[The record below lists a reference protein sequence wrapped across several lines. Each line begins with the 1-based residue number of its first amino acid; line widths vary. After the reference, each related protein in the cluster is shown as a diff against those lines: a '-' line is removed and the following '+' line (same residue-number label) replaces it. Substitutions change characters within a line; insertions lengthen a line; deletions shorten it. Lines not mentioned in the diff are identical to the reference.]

1 MEIDDKDIFK
11 ILPVMA
17 VAAAP
22 YLFWLPVWIF
32 GWCLL
37 CWGYVFR
44 LSLSGRPKP
53 KTWLRQVLVVVGLL
67 GVLVSFGWQLTVET
81 FVGML
86 AIMASLKPMEIRSY
100 RDKMVALF
108 LTCFLILTNLL
119 FNDSLLIAVY
129 LFVSVGLTTAVL
141 IAVNCRGAPFASHL
155 RLAVLMTIQAL
166 PLTIALFFLF
176 PRAHG
181 YFWGSLRQE
190 GAQSGFS
197 ERLSPGDAAYLALN
211 DAIAFRADFHGEIP
225 PRNLLYW
232 RGMVYW
238 AFDGKNW
245 ERGAGAPRRRSILA
259 GENTVRYTISLEP
272 HGKKWWFALDLPV
285 YASRYVRFFEDFTLA
300 SRRNVTDLIIYALRS
315 HTVYHTGP
323 LKPFEQ
329 AALHLPES
337 GNPKARALAEK
348 WSSQS
353 ASSEEI
359 VSKALRFL
367 RESGFTYTLKA
378 TASSGDPIDDF
389 LFRTRKGYC
398 EHFASAFAFLMRAA
412 GIPARIVGG
421 YLGGERNPFG
431 NYLIIRQ
438 SDAHVWVEVW
448 LAKTGWS
455 RVDPTSTVAPQ
466 RIAQG
471 AAAALP
477 PTERPGYLSSP
488 YWSALYYRY
497 WKPVEFAW
505 DRANNSWNLWV
516 VGYADWQQGQL
527 LSSMGI
533 KGGRLK
539 IITTALALISAAA
552 GLSIALAQLGRTKI
566 LSEETDPVRKAY
578 LLFCRKLSRT
588 VMPKA
593 PGRGPVDY
601 ARGITARREDL
612 AAGVQEITDLYVRLR
627 YGHGGGRRDVRRL
640 QKLVKKFKPR
650 RTGRHIPSSR

>member
-1 MEIDDKDIFK
+1 METDDKDIFK

-22 YLFWLPVWIF
+22 YLFWLPVWII

-37 CWGYVFR
+37 SWGYVFWVT
-44 LSLSGRPKP
+44 SSGRPKP

-67 GVLVSFGWQLTVET
+67 GVLISFEWELKVET

-100 RDKMVALF
+100 RDKMVTLF

-119 FNDSLLIAVY
+119 FNNSLPIVIY
-129 LFVSVGLTTAVL
+129 LFTSVCLTIAAL
-141 IAVNCRGAPFASHL
+141 IAVNCHGVPVASHM
-155 RLAVLMTIQAL
+155 RLAALMTIQAL
-166 PLTIALFFLF
+166 PLTVALFFLF

-190 GAQSGFS
+190 AAQSGFS
-197 ERLSPGDAAYLALN
+197 ERLSPGDATYLAQN
-211 DAIAFRADFHGEIP
+211 DSIAFRADFHGEIP
-225 PRNLLYW
+225 PRKFLYW

-238 AFDGKNW
+238 FFDGGAW
-245 ERGAGAPRRRSILA
+245 ERGEGVPRRRSILS
-259 GENTVRYTISLEP
+259 GEKTVRYTISLEP

-285 YASRYVRFFEDFTLA
+285 YAARYVRFFDDFTLA
-300 SRRNVTDLIIYALRS
+300 SRRNVTDLIIYTLRS

-323 LKPFEQ
+323 MNPFDN
-329 AALHLPES
+329 AALELPES

-348 WSSQS
+348 WSSQTRS
-353 ASSEEI
+353 AEEI
-359 VSKALRFL
+359 VSKALLFL
-367 RESGFTYTLKA
+367 KENGFAYTLRPTKA
-378 TASSGDPIDDF
+378 TGDAIDDF

-448 LAKTGWS
+448 LPKTGWS
-455 RVDPTSTVAPQ
+455 RIDPTSTVAPQ
-466 RIAQG
+466 RIVQG

-477 PTERPGYLSSP
+477 PAERPRYLSSP
-488 YWSALYYRY
+488 YWAALYRY
-497 WKPVEFAW
+497 WKPVQFAW

-516 VGYADWQQGQL
+516 VGYSNWQQRQL
-527 LSSMGI
+527 FSNVGI

-539 IITTALALISAAA
+539 TITAALAIILASA
-552 GLSIALAQLGRTKI
+552 GLSIALAQLVRGRI
-566 LSEETDPVRKAY
+566 LSEETDPVQKAY

-588 VMPKA
+588 IMPKA
-593 PGRGPVDY
+593 PGQGPVDY
-601 ARGITARREDL
+601 ARRITARRKDL
-612 AAGVQEITDLYVRLR
+612 AAGVQEITALYVQLR
-627 YGHGGGRRDVRRL
+627 YGRAGSKRDVERL
-640 QKLVKKFKPR
+640 QRLVRKFKPKK
-650 RTGRHIPSSR
+650 TGRLLPVNR